1 MKRSNWIDGITVLVR
16 WVLAGLFI
24 QMGLAK
30 ALDPV
35 HFLKLLEQY
44 DMVHGHLAL
53 NAITIALPWFEV
65 FCGLLLLFGIAVRGT
80 ALLLASLL
88 VVFTAIV
95 LHRALALHTAQA
107 IPFCSVKFD
116 CGCGG
121 GAEFI
126 CAKLPENI
134 AMFLAS
140 IWLLAGRG
148 RAFSAL
154 YSWPGRTAPDA
165 SVTEG

>member
-1 MKRSNWIDGITVLVR
+1 MKRCHWLDAGIVFIR
-16 WVLAGLFI
+16 WVLGGLFI

-35 HFLKLLEQY
+35 HFLKLLQEY
-44 DMVHGHLAL
+44 NMVQGHLAL

-65 FCGLLLLFGIAVRGT
+65 FCGLLLLAGIAVRGT

-88 VVFTAIV
+88 FVFTAV
-95 LHRALALHTAQA
+95 VVHRALGIHAAQA

-126 CAKLPENI
+126 CAKIPENT

-140 IWLLAGRG
+140 VWLLFGRG
-148 RAFSAL
+148 RAFCAL
-154 YSWPGRTAPDA
+154 YSWPRHSVPVA
-165 SVTEG
+165 SEAQP